1 MGRENNQGVNTT
13 IDKSIRPVAKPEGPV
28 DTIDQSTNT
37 TNNTELDPL
46 LLLLLVL
53 GWLLPTPSQIGQAL
67 VKAITYP
74 FKKNNRKD

>member
-53 GWLLPTPSQIGQAL
+53 GWLLPTPNQMGQAL

-74 FKKNNRKD
+74 FKKNRKD

>member
-1 MGRENNQGVNTT
+1 VGRENNQGVNTT

-53 GWLLPTPSQIGQAL
+53 GWLLPTPNQMGQAL

-74 FKKNNRKD
+74 FKKNRKD